1 MEHKANAPIVLYDVF
16 SHYKRFFPKISRK
29 DFASDMKQCDI
40 LLEKM
45 IENDEIPLATIKKLV
60 DRINQWGYQISLPDS
75 IEYGDYQDSEVT
87 GMMLRIVE
95 EILKDIRFPNYFF
108 RKKQIHKRLMALHNL
123 PRVLLAN
130 DRTDFP
136 SHMEKNDAIEC
147 VNSYLS
153 DEK

>member
-1 MEHKANAPIVLYDVF
+1 MKHKISVAIILYDVF

-45 IENDEIPLATIKKLV
+45 IENDEIPPATIKKLV
-60 DRINQWGYQISLPDS
+60 DRINQWGYQISLPKS

-87 GMMLRIVE
+87 EMMLRIVE
-95 EILKDIRFPNYFF
+95 EILKDIRFPIYLF
-108 RKKQIHKRLMALHNL
+108 RKIQIHKRLMALHNL

-130 DRTDFP
+130 DITDFP
-136 SHMEKNDAIEC
+136 SHMEKEDAIES
-147 VNSYLS
+147 VNRYLS
-153 DEK
+153 NSK